1 MLHAVATAKRAGYTM
16 RLFPGA
22 DDPSMQTDPQLTLYG
37 TQACHLCEEASS
49 LLALLAGNGVQV
61 REQDITERAGSG
73 EIAESAE
80 LMARY
85 QLRIPVLRR
94 ADTGAELDWPFNL
107 PQLMDWLGDVLVE
120 EG

>member
-1 MLHAVATAKRAGYTM
+1 
-16 RLFPGA
+16 
-22 DDPSMQTDPQLTLYG
+22 MQTDPQLTLYG

-49 LLALLAGNGVQV
+49 LLALLAGNGVQA
-61 REQDITERAGSG
+61 REQDITNSAD
-73 EIAESAE
+73 SAE

-94 ADTGAELDWPFNL
+94 EDTGAELDWPFTL
-107 PQLMDWLGDVLVE
+107 PQLMEWLGDVLAE

>member
-1 MLHAVATAKRAGYTM
+1 MLHGVATAKLAGYT
-16 RLFPGA
+16 RHPFPSS
-22 DDPSMQTDPQLTLYG
+22 DRYPMPTDPQLTLFG

-49 LLALLAGNGVQV
+49 LLAMLAGNGVQA
-61 REQDITERAGSG
+61 RERDI
-73 EIAESAE
+73 IESAE

-94 ADTGAELDWPFNL
+94 EDTGAELDWPFNL
-107 PQLMDWLGDVLVE
+107 PQLMNWLGDVLAE